1 MSNRKNSFVLDKAK
15 CKILIVDDSK
25 TINKLLTKE
34 FNTSGY
40 NTYDAY
46 SLKEARNIITNHHI
60 DYLILDINLPD
71 GKGYELFEDL
81 QNTSIKTFILTS
93 QKDEEKREFSFK
105 KGIIDFI
112 IKDSF
117 LFQKIEQIIEMINK
131 IEQNKNE
138 TILVVDD
145 SFVIRQQLKDLL
157 ENRNYNVILASNE
170 KDALKII
177 QKEQPDLMILDVEL
191 KKSNGIDFLQ
201 KNNELIIS
209 ELKIPV
215 IIISGT
221 INITITR
228 DSYKSG
234 AVDVIKKPFVIE
246 EMNLKIDLWIDY
258 KRKQKELNRSSQLL
272 KQYKDA
278 VDERSIVSKTNEK
291 GIITYVNEQFCLLS
305 GYSKEE
311 LIGKSHNIISHS
323 DNEKELFLE
332 IWDTIKNKKKNWTGK
347 IKNKKKNGS
356 YYWVDALIKP
366 ILDKNGDIEEF
377 IALKN
382 DITEQEDVKEYFK
395 LKLKGSQK
403 DLNHSIKLAREYEKA
418 IDISS
423 ILLRT
428 DADGKINYVNN
439 KFVELTE
446 FTKKELLGSDYR
458 IFKNIEIENEI
469 FKNLDVLL
477 EDKIIFNDIFKN
489 KSKYGKLY
497 WINITI
503 VPIKDDNHKTIEY
516 MWIIND
522 LTELFNLNEEIQST
536 QKEIIY
542 KMGEIG
548 ETRSKETGNH
558 VKRVAEYSKL
568 LAILSGIEE
577 QQANILLVASP
588 MHDIGKVG
596 IPDSILKKPAKLT
609 IEEFE
614 IMKEHAMIGYN
625 ILKDSNREILKAAAI
640 VAKEHHEKW
649 DGTGYPFG
657 LIGEEIHIY
666 GRITAI
672 ADVFDALGSD
682 RCYKNAWEDEK
693 IFELFEKE
701 KGKHFDP
708 NLVDLFFRNIQQFKD
723 IRDKYKD

>member
-1 MSNRKNSFVLDKAK
+1 LSNRKNSFVLDKAK

>member
-1 MSNRKNSFVLDKAK
+1 MNSKKNSFVFDESK

-25 TINKLLTKE
+25 TINNLLTKE
-34 FNTSGY
+34 FNNSNYKTY
-40 NTYDAY
+40 NAY
-46 SLKEARNIITNHHI
+46 NLKEARKIIKTNSI

-71 GKGYELFEDL
+71 GKGYDLFEDL
-81 QNTSIKTFILTS
+81 ENTSIKTFILTS

-112 IKDSF
+112 IKDNF
-117 LFQKIEQIIEMINK
+117 LFKKIEQIIEMINK
-131 IEQNKNE
+131 IEHNKNE
-138 TILVVDD
+138 TILVIDD
-145 SFVIRQQLKDLL
+145 SFVIQQQLKDLL

-177 QKEQPDLMILDVEL
+177 QEEQPDLMILDVEL
-191 KKSNGIDFLQ
+191 KKANGIDFLQ

-228 DSYKSG
+228 DSYKAG

-258 KRKQKELNRSSQLL
+258 RRKQKELNRSSQLL
-272 KQYKDA
+272 KQYKNA
-278 VDERSIVSKTNEK
+278 VDERSIVSKTDEK

-305 GYSKEE
+305 GYSKKE
-311 LIGKSHNIISHS
+311 LIGKNHNIVGHP
-323 DNEKELFLE
+323 DNKKELYQE
-332 IWDTIKNKKKNWTGK
+332 IWNTIKNEKKSWTGK
-347 IKNKKKNGS
+347 IKNKKKDGS
-356 YYWVDALIKP
+356 YYWIDALIKP

-382 DITEQEDVKEYFK
+382 DITEQEDVKEYFQ
-395 LKLKGSQK
+395 LKLEGSQK

-428 DADGKINYVNN
+428 DSDGKINYVNN

-446 FTKKELLGSDYR
+446 FTKKELIGSDYR
-458 IFKNIEIENEI
+458 IFKNIETENEI
-469 FKNLDVLL
+469 FKNLESLL
-477 EDKIIFNDIFKN
+477 EDKIIFNGILKN
-489 KSKYGKLY
+489 KSKSGKTY

-568 LAILSGIEE
+568 LAILYGLDE

-596 IPDSILKKPAKLT
+596 IPDSILKKPGKLT
-609 IEEFE
+609 TEEFE
-614 IMKEHAMIGYN
+614 IMKEHSMIGYN

-649 DGTGYPFG
+649 NGSGYPHR
-657 LIGEEIHIY
+657 LKGEEIHIY

-682 RCYKNAWEDEK
+682 RCYKKAWEDEK
-693 IFELFEKE
+693 IFELFKNERA
-701 KGKHFDP
+701 KHFDP
-708 NLVDLFFRNIQQFKD
+708 KLVDLFFDNIQQFKD